1 MSNHCIY
8 FGYMKTVLTVKTD
21 VDVKRDAQKLAKEMG
36 VPLSTIVNAQLKQ
49 FVRDRRLE
57 MSAPLIPRPRLIRA
71 IRQARKDILEGKNMS
86 PVFSTADEMDA
97 YLGILPSRGVRVNVR
112 SASTVRK

>member
-1 MSNHCIY
+1 
-8 FGYMKTVLTVKTD
+8 MKTVLTVKTD

-57 MSAPLIPRPRLIRA
+57 MSAPLIPRPRLIRRRGSICSRS
-71 IRQARKDILEGKNMS
+71 IR
-86 PVFSTADEMDA
+86 
-97 YLGILPSRGVRVNVR
+97 
-112 SASTVRK
+112 